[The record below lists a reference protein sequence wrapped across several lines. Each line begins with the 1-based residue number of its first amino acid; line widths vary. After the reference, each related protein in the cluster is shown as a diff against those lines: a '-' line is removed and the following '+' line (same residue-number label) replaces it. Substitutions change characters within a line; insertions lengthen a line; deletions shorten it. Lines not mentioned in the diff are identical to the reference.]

1 MSLVERAAAQV
12 VCLGGL
18 RFLDNVQYVFGL
30 AGCEIRGSKLIS
42 GVFVPG
48 MEQIRRA
55 KVKHCVSRL
64 RMLQEE
70 LANRHI
76 PLKIRT
82 QLVFLLLRRLARLLE
97 VPGFEFGADNVKRN
111 VRTVR
116 RYGVCM
122 PQMRKR
128 GSGLPPLQEN
138 NAEVISSLTLFGG
151 QGDGRFKFPAR
162 RADIMSL

>member
-12 VCLGGL
+12 VFLSGL
-18 RFLDNVQYVFGL
+18 RFLDNVQYVRGL
-30 AGCEIRGSKLIS
+30 AGCEIRGRKLIS
-42 GVFVPG
+42 DIFVPRTD
-48 MEQIRRA
+48 QIRRA
-55 KVKHCVSRL
+55 KVKHCVFRL

-97 VPGFEFGADNVKRN
+97 PPGFEFGADNVKRN

-116 RYGVCM
+116 RHGMCM
-122 PQMRKR
+122 AQMRKR
-128 GSGLPPLQEN
+128 GSGLSHFQED
-138 NAEVISSLTLFGG
+138 NAEVISSVSLFGV
-151 QGDGRFKFPAR
+151 QSDSLLKFPAR
-162 RADIMSL
+162 IADFILL